1 MFPTCAIHDFNKE
14 GWIDTKLVLDYHL
27 SAAGRSAFLLFSIR
41 FMKDD
46 ADKSHTSERH
56 DRKQEFADALPSSL
70 CNLDRMSE
78 AWMSALI
85 WFWGKMCSHAQNT
98 TLSFRELGTLLP
110 LPLAHT

>member
-14 GWIDTKLVLDYHL
+14 GWIDTKLFLDYHL
-27 SAAGRSAFLLFSIR
+27 SAAARSAFLLFSIR

-56 DRKQEFADALPSSL
+56 DGKQKFADALPSSL

-78 AWMSALI
+78 AWMSALN
-85 WFWGKMCSHAQNT
+85 WF
-98 TLSFRELGTLLP
+98 
-110 LPLAHT
+110 